1 MTHIITTTFAFF
13 FPSLHW
19 AYHISFSQ
27 RCAMCSSAPSLSLL
41 ATVATATTQPTSAF
55 LLFPSLSL
63 SLSLVLVLCG
73 QQKHTHTPPDHRSTQ
88 ACRPPVA
95 LIRILWLPTANN
107 LKATPPKHSS
117 NLRQSRACKK
127 KEHKRTP
134 FCCCCCCCC
143 CCYRC
148 PLFPSFPP
156 PLASR
161 LLNIIMHCYSFQTG
175 DWLIEL
181 RPTVSSGRSVLLC
194 SVPFRFVSF
203 HFIPFHS
210 ISFQTRLLLLCG
222 DGRSGWLGQ
231 SKQTQSSLTHSLT
244 HSLILSV
251 CMLSPCLPAKL
262 STTLLHPSIYS
273 TLLLR

>member
-1 MTHIITTTFAFF
+1 MKEESSDTHYNYHFCFFF

-127 KEHKRTP
+127 KR
-134 FCCCCCCCC
+134 
-143 CCYRC
+143 
-148 PLFPSFPP
+148 
-156 PLASR
+156 A
-161 LLNIIMHCYSFQTG
+161 QTN
-175 DWLIEL
+175 
-181 RPTVSSGRSVLLC
+181 T
-194 SVPFRFVSF
+194 F
-203 HFIPFHS
+203 
-210 ISFQTRLLLLCG
+210 LLLLLLLLL
-222 DGRSGWLGQ
+222 SLSSLSFLPSASGQ
-231 SKQTQSSLTHSLT
+231 SSSEYYYALLF
-244 HSLILSV
+244 LSDGG
-251 CMLSPCLPAKL
+251 LAN
-262 STTLLHPSIYS
+262 
-273 TLLLR
+273 